1 MDDGVLTLS
10 GSEAEAVRAE
20 RARILVDLLGRI
32 DELTEAGVAAIR
44 AEIPAYEAQ
53 RDERFLAD
61 LANQVRLVYSTSLS
75 AMLEERPVTPDDIAF
90 VRGAATRRAEIGF
103 ALEDYLAAFRVGQ
116 LVVWDAMV
124 ATAAETPEGR
134 EAALTLAA
142 PLIRLINFASM
153 HAGQGYV
160 EYRQL
165 AVAEADRE
173 RRDLLEVL
181 LAGEVP
187 ARGPLH
193 GLATKHGIGTDTS
206 MLVVAA
212 VTVGPRSSAEAIQ
225 AASIEVARA
234 GLGEHA
240 LVVVRQG
247 EIVAVPVLG
256 AAGDAAKVC
265 ARIDAVQERLNAVG
279 TPVAVGVSTVA
290 AGVREIPRAYVEARA
305 ARECLS
311 GQPGLVAIPRLT
323 PFEYLVLRAD
333 VTARRVVDPTLVAF
347 LEEDVA
353 RGGALCTTVQAF
365 AAADLNLRAA
375 AQRLH
380 VHPNTA
386 QYRLRRVEQRTGR
399 NPRRIADLLD
409 LLVAIALHR
418 PPMAAGSLLSKEEP
432 RDGARSGDKV
442 RAVSGSFRELQG
454 TGEDSG
460 EMV

>member
-1 MDDGVLTLS
+1 MEDGVQTLA
-10 GSEAEAVRAE
+10 GPETRAVRDE

-32 DELTEAGVAAIR
+32 DELTESGVAAIR
-44 AEIPAYEAQ
+44 AEIPAYGAQ

-75 AMLEERPVTPDDIAF
+75 AMLEVRPVTPDDIAF
-90 VRGAATRRAEIGF
+90 VRGAAMRRAEIGF

-116 LVVWDAMV
+116 LVLWDAMV

-173 RRDLLEVL
+173 RRDLLELL

-187 ARGPLH
+187 ARGPLQA
-193 GLATKHGIGTDTS
+193 LASAHGIGNDIS
-206 MLVVAA
+206 ALVVAA
-212 VTVGPRSSAEAIQ
+212 VSVGQRSSPESIQ

-234 GLGEHA
+234 GLGENA

-247 EIVAVPVLG
+247 EIVALPVLRPG
-256 AAGDAAKVC
+256 ADPTDVC
-265 ARIDAVQERLNAVG
+265 ARIDAVQERLDAVG
-279 TPVAVGVSTVA
+279 APVAVGVSTVA
-290 AGVREIPRAYVEARA
+290 AGVRELPRAYLEARA
-305 ARECLS
+305 ARECLA

-323 PFEYLVLRAD
+323 PFQYLVLRAD
-333 VTARRVVDPTLVAF
+333 DTAHRLVDQRLTVF
-347 LEEDVA
+347 LDEDLS
-353 RGGALCTTVQAF
+353 RGGVLSTTIQEF
-365 AAADLNLRAA
+365 AGADLNLRAA
-375 AQRLH
+375 AERLH

-386 QYRLRRVEQRTGR
+386 QYRLRRIEERTGR

-409 LLVAIALHR
+409 LMVAIELR
-418 PPMAAGSLLSKEEP
+418 RGS
-432 RDGARSGDKV
+432 V
-442 RAVSGSFRELQG
+442 
-454 TGEDSG
+454 TT
-460 EMV
+460 

>member
-1 MDDGVLTLS
+1 VHDASIGDGILTLS
-10 GSEAEAVRAE
+10 GPEAETVRAE

-44 AEIPAYEAQ
+44 AEIPAYGAQ

-90 VRGAATRRAEIGF
+90 VRGAAMRRAEIGF

-134 EAALTLAA
+134 QAALTLAA

-193 GLATKHGIGTDTS
+193 ALARIHGIGTDTS
-206 MLVVAA
+206 TLVVAA
-212 VTVGPRSSAEAIQ
+212 VSVGPRSSAESIQ
-225 AASIEVARA
+225 AASNEFARA
-234 GLGEHA
+234 GLGENA

-247 EIVAVPVLG
+247 EIVAVPVLRPG
-256 AAGDAAKVC
+256 GDPLEVC
-265 ARIDAVQERLNAVG
+265 ARIEAVQGRLNAVG
-279 TPVAVGVSTVA
+279 TPVAVGASTIA
-290 AGVREIPRAYVEARA
+290 SGVRELPRAYLEARA
-305 ARECLS
+305 ARECLA
-311 GQPGLVAIPRLT
+311 GQPGLVAIPRLS

-333 VTARRVVDPTLVAF
+333 DTARRVVDPRLTAF
-347 LEEDVA
+347 LDDDVV
-353 RGGALCTTVQAF
+353 RGGPLSSTVQAF

-375 AQRLH
+375 AERLH

-386 QYRLRRVEQRTGR
+386 QYRLRRVEERTGR
-399 NPRRIADLLD
+399 NPRRIADLID

-418 PPMAAGSLLSKEEP
+418 PPTAA
-432 RDGARSGDKV
+432 
-442 RAVSGSFRELQG
+442 
-454 TGEDSG
+454 
-460 EMV
+460 